1 LLWFLPGAV
10 GFVLFPRVA
19 ARDGRDS
26 AREAATLL
34 RWSLLITAVG
44 AAAIAG
50 AAGVLVPLMYGA
62 AFAPAVLP
70 LQLLLFGA
78 AANALF
84 QVLSGYFL
92 GRQLLKGIVLVTLGG
107 IVLNVSLNLVLIP
120 AAGIEGAAIA
130 STVSYTATGLLTLA
144 LFVRTAGVSPREAL
158 WVPPSEL
165 STGLRAAI
173 AAVRQRGLR
182 MEAAT

>member
-1 LLWFLPGAV
+1 
-10 GFVLFPRVA
+10 
-19 ARDGRDS
+19 
-26 AREAATLL
+26 
-34 RWSLLITAVG
+34 
-44 AAAIAG
+44 
-50 AAGVLVPLMYGA
+50 VPLMYGA

-92 GRQLLKGIVLVTLGG
+92 GRQLLKRVALVTIGG
-107 IVLNVSLNLVLIP
+107 IVINVGLNLVLIP

-158 WVPPSEL
+158 WVSPSEFA
-165 STGLRAAI
+165 TRLRAAMV
-173 AAVRQRGLR
+173 AVRRR
-182 MEAAT
+182 RAPIEAAA